1 MGVENITKAAIFK
14 SFLELSYYNPQLL
27 LTVVFNIFIRQALTD
42 DFWGLRKN
50 MNSAFLLNRDKLKK
64 AKTKTKTKSNGLRSL
79 KGKKQIHV
87 SAGLIFALIVLLNE

>member
-1 MGVENITKAAIFK
+1 M
-14 SFLELSYYNPQLL
+14 
-27 LTVVFNIFIRQALTD
+27 VFNIFIRQALTD
-42 DFWGLRKN
+42 DFFVFCKN

>member
-1 MGVENITKAAIFK
+1 M
-14 SFLELSYYNPQLL
+14 
-27 LTVVFNIFIRQALTD
+27 VFNIFIRQALTD

-87 SAGLIFALIVLLNE
+87 SAGLIFALIILLNE